1 MADPIRGVNPIDVS
15 GLGPADQPGSP
26 PPAAAPSEQRGAV
39 IPVDTADLTRAE
51 ALLSAISQA
60 SASAAPVNQSRVAE
74 LQQALNS
81 GTYQANPQL
90 IAEKITEIEGLLS
103 SRSSGG

>member
-15 GLGPADQPGSP
+15 DLTPADQLGS
-26 PPAAAPSEQRGAV
+26 PPAAAPSDQQSAV

-60 SASAAPVNQSRVAE
+60 SASAPSVNQSRIAE
-74 LQQALNS
+74 LQKALNS

-90 IAEKITEIEGLLS
+90 IAEKIVEIEGLLS

>member
-1 MADPIRGVNPIDVS
+1 MADPVRGVNPIDVS
-15 GLGPADQPGSP
+15 GLAPADQPGSP
-26 PPAAAPSEQRGAV
+26 PASAPSEQQGTV

-60 SASAAPVNQSRVAE
+60 SASVPSVNQSRVAE

-90 IAEKITEIEGLLS
+90 IAEKIMEIEGLLS
-103 SRSSGG
+103 SRASRG

>member
-1 MADPIRGVNPIDVS
+1 MADPVRGVNPIDVS
-15 GLGPADQPGSP
+15 GVAPATSRDRRRRVQ
-26 PPAAAPSEQRGAV
+26 SEQQGTV

-60 SASAAPVNQSRVAE
+60 SASVPSVNQSRVAE

-90 IAEKITEIEGLLS
+90 IAEKIMEIEGLLS
-103 SRSSGG
+103 SRASRG

>member
-15 GLGPADQPGSP
+15 GVAPADQPGSP
-26 PPAAAPSEQRGAV
+26 PASAPSEQPGAV

-51 ALLSAISQA
+51 ALLNAISLA
-60 SASAAPVNQSRVAE
+60 SANVPSVNQSRIAE

-90 IAEKITEIEGLLS
+90 IAEKIVEIEGLLS

>member
-15 GLGPADQPGSP
+15 GLAPADQPGSP
-26 PPAAAPSEQRGAV
+26 PASAESEQPGAV

-51 ALLSAISQA
+51 ALLSAISLA
-60 SASAAPVNQSRVAE
+60 SANVPSVNQSRIAE

-90 IAEKITEIEGLLS
+90 IAQKIVEIEGLLS